1 MNVTEAPFAGV
12 LLVPAL
18 IVLIVLSMLF
28 SAAESAFLSV
38 NKLRIRFLRDKKH
51 KAAVKAGKLLDDK
64 EKLLNTVLAG
74 NNTVNVLLSV
84 LLTASAVALFGEQN
98 GSKSI
103 FAASAVSTVLLL
115 IFGEIVPKTLAS
127 RRPES
132 TAFKLAP
139 FISVCAV
146 LLHPPVVFFTAV
158 CKHIIKL
165 FGIQTQKN
173 TVSFSE
179 EEIKTFIEVGEE
191 EGLIHSGGKKMMRR
205 VFTFTDLEAQDIMVP
220 RTEIVAVKQTDSYTS
235 VLELSQKSRL
245 SRFPVLGI
253 GIDDIRGI
261 LYMKDVLLYSG
272 DTQLFEIKKIMR
284 EPLFILK
291 TKSMST
297 VRQLLYEKRQSIA
310 IVLDEYSGTAGLLT
324 KENITSQIFGNIGD
338 EYRLPEVYDV
348 QENAADGIQKNVQP
362 GAQSEMIVDGKTR
375 LIDLSETLG
384 TQLHS
389 DFNETVAGF
398 VMEKLDKVPAAG
410 DSFVYEGWCF
420 SVCAVA
426 GLRVRSIGIK
436 AAEHT

>member
-1 MNVTEAPFAGV
+1 MNVTEPPLAGI
-12 LLVPAL
+12 LLALAL
-18 IVLIVLSMLF
+18 IILIILSMLF
-28 SAAESAFLSV
+28 SAAETAFLSV

-51 KAAVKAGKLLDDK
+51 RGAVKAGKLLDNK

-84 LLTASAVALFGEQN
+84 LLTAFAVALFGEQN

-103 FAASAVSTVLLL
+103 FAASIVSTVLLL

-132 TAFKLAP
+132 TAFKLAS
-139 FISVCAV
+139 FISLCAV

-158 CKHIIKL
+158 CKYIIKL
-165 FGIQTQKN
+165 FGIQTQKDS
-173 TVSFSE
+173 VSFSE
-179 EEIKTFIEVGEE
+179 EEIKTFIEVSEE

-245 SRFPVLGI
+245 SRFPVLGT

-324 KENITSQIFGNIGD
+324 KENIASEIFGSIGD
-338 EYRLPEVYDV
+338 EYHLPDARTV
-348 QENAADGIQKNVQP
+348 QSKNVDAIQKNVQT
-362 GAQSEMIVDGKTR
+362 GEQDEMIIDGKTR

-389 DFNETVAGF
+389 NFNETAAGF
-398 VMEKLDKVPAAG
+398 VMEKLDKVPVAG
-410 DSFVYEGWCF
+410 DFFVYEGWRF
-420 SVCAVA
+420 FVRTVA

>member
-1 MNVTEAPFAGV
+1 MNVTEAPFAGI

-51 KAAVKAGKLLDDK
+51 KAAVKVGKLLDDK

-115 IFGEIVPKTLAS
+115 IFGEIVPKTL
-127 RRPES
+127 RQIGDIRPW
-132 TAFKLAP
+132 L
-139 FISVCAV
+139 AV

-165 FGIQTQKN
+165 FGIQTEKN

-245 SRFPVLGI
+245 SRFPVLGT

-338 EYRLPEVYDV
+338 EYRLPEVYAV
-348 QENAADGIQKNVQP
+348 RSNAADGIQKNVQP
-362 GAQSEMIVDGKTR
+362 GAQGEMIVDGKTR

-410 DSFVYEGWCF
+410 DSFVYESWCF
-420 SVCAVA
+420 SVCTVA

>member
-1 MNVTEAPFAGV
+1 MNVTEAPFAGI

-132 TAFKLAP
+132 TA
-139 FISVCAV
+139 
-146 LLHPPVVFFTAV
+146 VVFFTAV

-245 SRFPVLGI
+245 SRFPVLGT

-348 QENAADGIQKNVQP
+348 QANAADGIQKNVQP
-362 GAQSEMIVDGKTR
+362 GAQGEMIVDGKTR